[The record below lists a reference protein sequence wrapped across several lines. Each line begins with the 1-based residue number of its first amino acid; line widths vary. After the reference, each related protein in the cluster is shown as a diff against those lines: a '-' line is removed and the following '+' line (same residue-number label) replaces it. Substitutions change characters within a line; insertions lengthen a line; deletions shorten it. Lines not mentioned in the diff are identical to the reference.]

1 MPLAWPLLV
10 FLAADPVPAGPAPA
24 GEVTGALPGQTIAV
38 GRYHLR
44 GDDKGGYLSETEA
57 FVARIAPDGSVAFS
71 DRFRLPGPVVWPVMV
86 AAQLLQDATNGKD
99 GAGRSTSSAYGTKI
113 PVYNAKVPTLTLG
126 EDDVRKD
133 SHHAQKMSFLE
144 ATERLRARMRAAQPG
159 TPTPATAKAE
169 AAASGANER
178 ALESWRRRLEAVAR
192 DPGRPAADRRRTLFE
207 LWDECDGSAQG
218 AAARTAV
225 EATARRHFPPGHT
238 DGYRADELATFN
250 RGRPAAQRFDP
261 YRPTPPRP
269 APRAP

>member
-1 MPLAWPLLV
+1 MALGWPLLV
-10 FLAADPVPAGPAPA
+10 LLAADPLPAGPAPA
-24 GEVTGALPGQTIAV
+24 GEVTGAQPGQTITV
-38 GRYHLR
+38 GRYQLR
-44 GDDKGGYLSETEA
+44 GDDRGGYLSETEA

-99 GAGRSTSSAYGTKI
+99 AAGRSTSSAYGTKI
-113 PVYNAKVPTLTLG
+113 PTYKAKVPTLTLG
-126 EDDVRKD
+126 DDDLRKD

-159 TPTPATAKAE
+159 TPAPAAAKADPAGE
-169 AAASGANER
+169 ANER

-192 DPGRPAADRRRTLFE
+192 DRGRPAADRRRTLFE

-218 AAARTAV
+218 LAARAAV

-250 RGRPAAQRFDP
+250 RGRPAPQRFDP
-261 YRPTPPRP
+261 YRPAPPPP
-269 APRAP
+269 APRSP

>member
-1 MPLAWPLLV
+1 MPSAWPLLV
-10 FLAADPVPAGPAPA
+10 FLTADPLPAGQAPA
-24 GEVTGALPGQTIAV
+24 GEVTHAPPGQTITV
-38 GRYHLR
+38 GRYQLR
-44 GDDKGGYLSETEA
+44 RDDKGGYLSETEA

-86 AAQLLQDATNGKD
+86 AAQLLQDATNGTP
-99 GAGRSTSSAYGTKI
+99 GGQSTSSAYGTKI
-113 PVYNAKVPTLTLG
+113 PTYKAKVPTLTLG
-126 EDDVRKD
+126 EDDLRKD

-159 TPTPATAKAE
+159 TPAPTRAKAD
-169 AAASGANER
+169 AAGEANER
-178 ALESWRRRLEAVAR
+178 ALESWRRRVEAIAR
-192 DPGRPAADRRRTLFE
+192 DPGRPAADRRRTLFD

-218 AAARTAV
+218 LSARAAV

-261 YRPTPPRP
+261 YRPAPPRP
-269 APRAP
+269 APGTP